1 MIHFRRVTSAKFA
14 HLAAHPGS
22 LPSFVKN
29 RFFIQLVEEASYYF
43 STGIGRNEA
52 KVIGGG
58 HRDLRPKVIGVRNF
72 TTLLLQDVY
81 LSFSFRQPFC
91 GKKRRR
97 CYRLKDWEDQTPS
110 NNSFRHSFFVINY
123 LFAVF

>member
-22 LPSFVKN
+22 VPSFVKN

-52 KVIGGG
+52 KVMGGG
-58 HRDLRPKVIGVRNF
+58 HRDLRPRVIGVRNF

-81 LSFSFRQPFC
+81 LSFPFRQPFLWYR
-91 GKKRRR
+91 KKT
-97 CYRLKDWEDQTPS
+97 L
-110 NNSFRHSFFVINY
+110 
-123 LFAVF
+123 L